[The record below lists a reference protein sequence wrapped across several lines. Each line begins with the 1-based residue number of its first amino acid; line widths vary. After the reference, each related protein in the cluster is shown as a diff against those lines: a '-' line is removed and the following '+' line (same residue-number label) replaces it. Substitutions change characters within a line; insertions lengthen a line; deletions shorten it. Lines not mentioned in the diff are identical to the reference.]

1 MGDTLKTLGSWTP
14 ILSLL
19 VSVVSVML
27 VLYQI
32 QNLVKSIHSQ
42 TYQRIYELMIQIDRF
57 FIDNPKLKPYFYPNT
72 SITLE
77 NVEKEKLLSVSEMM
91 MDYFDNVYH
100 QRACMPSHTF
110 DGFREYMQSVFR
122 SSEILRDYLALSGR
136 EQWYPEDFLACMK
149 GALKDGDKQR

>member
-1 MGDTLKTLGSWTP
+1 MGEILKNLQFW
-14 ILSLL
+14 SLL
-19 VSVVSVML
+19 VSVVSVLL

-72 SITLE
+72 TITDE
-77 NVEKEKLLSVSEMM
+77 DVDKEKLLSVSEMM
-91 MDYFDNVYH
+91 MDYLDNVYH

-110 DGFREYMQSVFR
+110 DGFREYMQSVYR
-122 SSEILRDYLALSGR
+122 SSETLQNYLALSGR
-136 EQWYPEDFLACMK
+136 EKWYPKDFLECIK
-149 GALKDGDKQR
+149 GGVTGSGKWHWLR